1 MSEIPMRLSFIA
13 NGIPRGQGN
22 HRRNRAG
29 ATYET
34 TKGHG
39 PWRRAVIAAARAE
52 IQDWEQRRPL
62 EAGPSRVWTPIDTP
76 SEVLIDFICT
86 RPASHYG
93 TGRNSGILR
102 DDAPPFPTSRRVG
115 DIDKL
120 VRTILDA
127 LAAAEVIV
135 DDQIVASLT
144 AEKRWCLAGQE
155 PGVAVTVI
163 RWAL

>member
-1 MSEIPMRLSFIA
+1 M
-13 NGIPRGQGN
+13 
-22 HRRNRAG
+22 
-29 ATYET
+29 
-34 TKGHG
+34 
-39 PWRRAVIAAARAE
+39 
-52 IQDWEQRRPL
+52 
-62 EAGPSRVWTPIDTP
+62 
-76 SEVLIDFICT
+76 LIDFIFT
-86 RPASHYG
+86 RPESHYG

-102 DDAPPFPTSRRVG
+102 DDAPPFPTSRRIG

-144 AEKRWCLAGQE
+144 AEKRWCLAGQA
-155 PGVAVTVI
+155 GVAVTVI